1 MHVVRKRTLH
11 SSRSIPCQQSGLTQA
26 PAVLVVLQAD
36 LVVVGSRGMGS
47 FKRSIMGFA
56 GLGSV
61 SDYALHHSKGA
72 AVVVVKA
79 TEEQLP
85 AAEPHLA
92 AVAGS
97 EVAAGAAGQQ
107 ATATHKG
114 TTPKED

>member
-1 MHVVRKRTLH
+1 
-11 SSRSIPCQQSGLTQA
+11 
-26 PAVLVVLQAD
+26 VVLQAD